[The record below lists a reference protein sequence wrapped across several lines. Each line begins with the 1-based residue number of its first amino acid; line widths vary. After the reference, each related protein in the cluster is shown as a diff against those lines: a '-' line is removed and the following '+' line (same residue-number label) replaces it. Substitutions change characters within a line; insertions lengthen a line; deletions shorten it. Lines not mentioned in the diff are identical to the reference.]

1 LLELRFLVVFL
12 GSPLACI
19 RHSLVTYV
27 NHDYAL
33 GFQFLRLVYSPVA
46 EEMHRQPSSRPASLK
61 EIKSKSPLLVALEYA
76 LITGKAPINTP
87 NYK

>member
-1 LLELRFLVVFL
+1 MGVQVIIRQ
-12 GSPLACI
+12 SPSWKFAI
-19 RHSLVTYV
+19 PQTI

-33 GFQFLRLVYSPVA
+33 GFQLLRLVDSPVA

-61 EIKSKSPLLVALEYA
+61 EIKAKSSLLVALEYA

>member
-1 LLELRFLVVFL
+1 MGVQVIIRQ
-12 GSPLACI
+12 SPSWKFAI
-19 RHSLVTYV
+19 PQPI

-33 GFQFLRLVYSPVA
+33 GFQLLRLVDSPVA

-61 EIKSKSPLLVALEYA
+61 VALEYA